1 MERLSLTEY
10 RECVSRNPELSAII
24 RKDEKQLLLISDM
37 EYGGDKECLRIEN
50 MFFDL
55 DTNLPFHESIV
66 ECRDRYAGGITFP
79 LENCSSFDEAFNFFV
94 EQSDVNSYWLV
105 DDDTWGNVAGLDFDE
120 IFVVAQ

>member
-105 DDDTWGNVAGLDFDE
+105 DDDTWGNIADLDFDE